1 MIRLL
6 FRLLFPRDAQ
16 VRIVHEYR
24 AAKRH
29 SDDPMRV
36 AEAWH
41 DFFFQE
47 DER

>member
-16 VRIVHEYR
+16 VRIVHEHR
-24 AAKRH
+24 GARRH

-41 DFFFQE
+41 DFFQE